1 MNGESR
7 KLALALLVILAV
19 DLAIA
24 TYALFRGP
32 FPVKVTLGTPLAYRN
47 IYLHVPIAVSTYAVL
62 GGALVS
68 SLLYLIRGDPKYT
81 KYADAFVKVGLLYGA
96 ATLAT
101 GSAWASESW
110 GTPWNWDP
118 KQTAVLLLFLAYL
131 LYFPL
136 KNSISDPE
144 KRAQVAASYAIAS
157 YALVPMSFLASRVLE
172 SLHPTTQAI
181 GQFTGGGAG
190 GALLGPRILLL
201 MSWGILLALAIAR
214 GDLRLPKALPPAIA
228 LFGIVLGLIA
238 TAPLLQGGYERVI
251 GVDTQADGR
260 VSSLELSSGR
270 KVVFNPPAENPITPP
285 LTREGE
291 STLLGHL
298 VRVEDDEIRVLPHWS
313 TPFTYNVYT
322 LLIST
327 GLFLAT
333 RSANKGEET
342 R

>member
-1 MNGESR
+1 MDGGGR
-7 KLALALLVILAV
+7 KLALALVGILAV

-24 TYALFRGP
+24 TYALFKGP

-68 SLLYLIRGDPKYT
+68 SLIYLIRGDPKYT

-118 KQTAVLLLFLAYL
+118 KETAVLLLFLAYL

-201 MSWGILLALAIAR
+201 MSWGILLALALAR
-214 GDLRLPKALPPAIA
+214 GGLRLPRVLPPAIA
-228 LFGIVLGLIA
+228 LFGILLGLIA
-238 TAPLLQGGYERVI
+238 ASPLLQGGYERVI
-251 GVDTQADGR
+251 GVETQADGR

-298 VRVEDDEIRVLPHWS
+298 VRVEGDEIRVLPHWS
-313 TPFTYNVYT
+313 TPLTYIVYT
-322 LLIST
+322 LLLST